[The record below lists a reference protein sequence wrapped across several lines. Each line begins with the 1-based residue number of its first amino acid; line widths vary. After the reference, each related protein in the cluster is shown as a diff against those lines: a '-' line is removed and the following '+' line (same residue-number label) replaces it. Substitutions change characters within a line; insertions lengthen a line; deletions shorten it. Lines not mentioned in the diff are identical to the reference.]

1 MNGVVNAT
9 SMPSSQDITWI
20 TATIFI
26 TDWLIRIGLGLR
38 VIMRRRPVGVSLS
51 WLGVIFLV
59 PFLGAI
65 VYLILGE
72 NRIGRLRSYRFASIW
87 PKLEEYLGRLHKHA
101 TSKVDDLPAP
111 QQSLIWHSLNR
122 YGFPLLG
129 GNTVEL
135 LPDSE
140 TVFER
145 LIADIDSAGKTLHLQ
160 FYIWWPGGKVD
171 QVIEAIIRARQ
182 RGVVCRVLAD
192 AVGSKTFLK
201 SKQRKA
207 LIAMGVEV
215 IEVLPVGLW
224 RMVFRRQDLRNHRKI
239 AVIDGR
245 IGYTGSMNMADPDLF
260 KKEVGV
266 GRWHDAMVRVT
277 GPVVETL
284 GLVFL
289 SDFDIETDEV
299 LGDFEENGGLQRV
312 EPTGEVLTQLMPSG
326 PGFAREAIRET
337 LLTAMYGAQKSLV
350 MTTPYFIPDEP
361 LLDGLVAAAK
371 RGVDVMVIVPEQI
384 DSLMARLASR
394 SQYADLLDA
403 GVKVKLFTQGLLH
416 TKTLVAD
423 EHYALIGTVNLDMRS
438 LWLNFE
444 VTLAVYDAGFSEE
457 LGRLQANYVEQ
468 SVSLDQQ
475 TWCNRPFHI
484 RLVENAARLLGPL
497 L

>member
-1 MNGVVNAT
+1 MRAVFNAA
-9 SMPSSQDITWI
+9 SMPSFSDISWI
-20 TATIFI
+20 TAVVFI
-26 TDWLIRIGLGLR
+26 VDWLIRIGLGLR

-59 PFLGAI
+59 PFIGAI

-72 NRIGRLRSYRFASIW
+72 PRIGNLRLGRFESMRH
-87 PKLEEYLGRLHKHA
+87 KLEEYLGRLHKHA
-101 TSKVDDLPAP
+101 KHEVGDLPAP
-111 QQSLIWHSLNR
+111 QQALVHHSLNR
-122 YGFPLLG
+122 YGFPMLG

-135 LPDSE
+135 LPDSD
-140 TVFER
+140 TVFTR
-145 LIADIDSAGKTLHLQ
+145 LIEDIDQAEKTLHLQ

-171 QVIEAIIRARQ
+171 QMIEAIVRARQ

-201 SKQRKA
+201 SRQRLA
-207 LIAMGVEV
+207 LIGEGVEV
-215 IEVLPVGLW
+215 IEVLPIGIW
-224 RMVFRRQDLRNHRKI
+224 RMAFRRQDLRNHRKI
-239 AVIDGR
+239 AVIDGE

-260 KKEVGV
+260 KKEAGV
-266 GRWHDAMVRVT
+266 GRWRDAMVRVT
-277 GPVVETL
+277 GPAVETL

-289 SDFDIETDEV
+289 SDFDIETDV
-299 LGDFEENGGLQRV
+299 ALGDFEEQGGLHRV
-312 EPTGEVLTQLMPSG
+312 EPTGQVLTQLMPSG

-337 LLTAMYGAQKSLV
+337 LLTAIYGAQKSLV

-361 LLDGLVAAAK
+361 LLDGLVTAAK
-371 RGVDVMVIVPEQI
+371 RGVDVTLIVPEQI
-384 DSLMARLASR
+384 DSVMARLASR

-403 GVKVKLFTQGLLH
+403 GVKVMQFANGLLH

-423 EHYALIGTVNLDMRS
+423 EEFALIGTVNLDMRS

-444 VTLAVYDAGFSEE
+444 VTLAVYDAGFAKT
-457 LGRLQANYVEQ
+457 LGQLQTSYADQ
-468 SVSLDQQ
+468 SVALQQ
-475 TWCNRPFHI
+475 HDWCSRPFHI